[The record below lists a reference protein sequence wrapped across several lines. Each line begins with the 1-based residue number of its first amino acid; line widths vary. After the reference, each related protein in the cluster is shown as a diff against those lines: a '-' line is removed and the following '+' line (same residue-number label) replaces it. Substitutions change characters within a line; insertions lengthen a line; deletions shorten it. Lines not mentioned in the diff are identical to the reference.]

1 MLVHIPT
8 ELIEEHPWIGVV
20 IGLIGVGFF
29 GWLSGK
35 CYAEHR
41 MHSRAGS
48 PAEITVE
55 TARLSEESPRKWV
68 TLRGG
73 VWHWDRAV
81 QLERQGLESRF
92 FGRIRETQ
100 IPVTD
105 AGLDKTIV
113 VKFDGDVDGAEVAEQ
128 PVTGVL
134 MFEGDRGGWG
144 GSVSGELRGI
154 RRSQRLLVLAAGAGP
169 KKAMKNALGC
179 GGAALACAAFTAWF
193 GARWAKGRRKLR
205 RLHQAHRPGF
215 PPPGSPELPG
225 PR

>member
-1 MLVHIPT
+1 MYVHIPT
-8 ELIEEHPWIGVV
+8 ELIEEHPWIGVL
-20 IGLIGVGFF
+20 IGLVGVGFF
-29 GWLSGK
+29 GWLAGK

-41 MHSRAGS
+41 MHSRAGG

-92 FGRIRETQ
+92 LGRIRETQ

-105 AGLDKTIV
+105 ADLGRTIV
-113 VKFDGDVDGAEVAEQ
+113 VKFDGDVEVQVAEQ

-134 MFEGDRGGWG
+134 MFEGDRAGWG
-144 GSVSGELRGI
+144 GSISAELTGI
-154 RRSQRLLVLAAGAGP
+154 RRSERVLVLAAGAGP
-169 KKAMKNALGC
+169 KKAMQYALGF
-179 GGAALACAAFTAWF
+179 GGAALGCAAFTAWF
-193 GARWAKGRRKLR
+193 WGKWARKRREAR
-205 RLHQAHRPGF
+205 RHLQTFRPGF
-215 PPPGSPELPG
+215 PPPESPELPG